1 MSTTTYFY
9 AGTTVLVRCVAGL
22 FVCACADG
30 GGLGLATISCTRQG
44 VMEAWPDDN
53 RRARSRPDAM
63 RFVVRGRVR
72 SQDKSHAVQCT
83 TPTLHTPAATHY

>member
-1 MSTTTYFY
+1 MQ
-9 AGTTVLVRCVAGL
+9 VLVHCDAWQVCSFALALMGAGL
-22 FVCACADG
+22 AWLLRAYDLVHAP
-30 GGLGLATISCTRQG
+30 QG
-44 VMEAWPDDN
+44 VLEAWPDDN